1 MTHANPKVKDQIK
14 DANSMNIG
22 WYSPTAE
29 ELCGNIYVYQTPD
42 GKGEMR
48 LTSITKLN
56 AQKPIWKDIVCK
68 GEVGTYVRTIKSCSQ
83 SDTKNIDFNLTIKK
97 LTRAGF

>member
-14 DANSMNIG
+14 DANSMIIG
-22 WYSPTAE
+22 WYSHTAE
-29 ELCGNIYVYQTPD
+29 RDGKVYIYKTPD

-56 AQKPIWKDIVCK
+56 AQKPIWKDTVCK

>member
-1 MTHANPKVKDQIK
+1 MTHANHKVKDQIK
-14 DANSMNIG
+14 DANSMTIG

-29 ELCGNIYVYQTPD
+29 KLCGTIYIYKTPD

-56 AQKPIWKDIVCK
+56 AQKPIYKDVVCK
-68 GEVGTYVRTIKSCSQ
+68 GEVGKYIRTMKSRWQ
-83 SDTKNIDFNLTIKK
+83 SDMKIMDYKFINEK